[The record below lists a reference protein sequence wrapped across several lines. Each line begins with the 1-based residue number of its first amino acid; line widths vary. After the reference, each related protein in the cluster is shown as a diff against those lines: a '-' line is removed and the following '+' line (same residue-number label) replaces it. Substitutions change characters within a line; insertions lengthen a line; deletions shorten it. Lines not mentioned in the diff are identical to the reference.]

1 MYLKIRAG
9 GGGTPLIRVP
19 SAEDLFGGVALL
31 RRTFFEISTF
41 RRAYRDCAANCATP
55 PYRSSAQGARIRGA
69 PPPPARTFNKIW
81 RKKTETGAL
90 E

>member
-31 RRTFFEISTF
+31 RRTFFEIFSL

-55 PYRSSAQGARIRGA
+55 RTDPLPKART
-69 PPPPARTFNKIW
+69 PPARIFDKN
-81 RKKTETGAL
+81 
-90 E
+90 